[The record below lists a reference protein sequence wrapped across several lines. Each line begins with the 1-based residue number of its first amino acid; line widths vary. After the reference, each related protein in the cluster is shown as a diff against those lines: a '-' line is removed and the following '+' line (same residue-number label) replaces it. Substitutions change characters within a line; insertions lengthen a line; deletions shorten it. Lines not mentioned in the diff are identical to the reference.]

1 MIVSWLKYHADRA
14 WRISA
19 TGFCFA
25 FFFIGGLL
33 QTLLVF
39 PLLRALPG
47 DEARQSARVRSL
59 QKSNFRFFVAM
70 METLGLIRVR
80 LHNLELLHN
89 SGGCIVIANHP
100 TLIDVVILLAHL
112 PRANC
117 VVKGEL
123 WRHRFIGGVMR
134 GAGFISN
141 ERGDELLA
149 GCQSALNNDEAI
161 LIFPEGSRTVP
172 GEPLDFKRGMAQ
184 VAVRTGAPV
193 LTVFITCN
201 PLMLIKGEPWYRI
214 PPSRGEFNVY
224 VREVLQPVELVETYD
239 DKPAAARQLTRYLQN
254 YFEQGLKLYD

>member
-1 MIVSWLKYHADRA
+1 MNWLKYHADRV
-14 WRISA
+14 WRILA
-19 TGFCFA
+19 TGFCFG
-25 FFFIGGLL
+25 FFFVGGLL
-33 QTLLVF
+33 QALILF
-39 PLLRALPG
+39 PFVRGVSG
-47 DEARQSARVRSL
+47 DEATKARRIRTL
-59 QKSNFRFFVAM
+59 QKGNFRFFVAM
-70 METLGLIRVR
+70 METLGVIRVR
-80 LHNLELLHN
+80 LHNLELLRD

-123 WRHRFIGGVMR
+123 WRSRFIGGVMR

-149 GCQSALNNDEAI
+149 GCQRALDNHEAI

-172 GEPLDFKRGMAQ
+172 GESLNFKRGMAQ

-201 PLMLIKGEPWYRI
+201 PIMLTKGEPWYRI
-214 PPSRGEFNVY
+214 PPSRGEFNIHGH
-224 VREVLQPVELVETYD
+224 EVLQPEALIEAYH

>member
-1 MIVSWLKYHADRA
+1 
-14 WRISA
+14 
-19 TGFCFA
+19 
-25 FFFIGGLL
+25 
-33 QTLLVF
+33 
-39 PLLRALPG
+39 
-47 DEARQSARVRSL
+47 
-59 QKSNFRFFVAM
+59 M

-172 GEPLDFKRGMAQ
+172 GRSEEHTSELQ
-184 VAVRTGAPV
+184 
-193 LTVFITCN
+193 
-201 PLMLIKGEPWYRI
+201 
-214 PPSRGEFNVY
+214 SRGHIVCRLLLDKKNRVSRRPS
-224 VREVLQPVELVETYD
+224 VR
-239 DKPAAARQLTRYLQN
+239 AARRSERSQSAS
-254 YFEQGLKLYD
+254 

>member
-1 MIVSWLKYHADRA
+1 MSYLRYSADRI
-14 WRISA
+14 WRILA

-25 FFFIGGLL
+25 FFFVGGFL
-33 QTLLVF
+33 QTLLLF

-47 DEARQSARVRSL
+47 DEATKTGRVRTL
-59 QKSNFRFFVAM
+59 QKRNFRFFVAM

-80 LHNLELLHN
+80 LHNLELLQR

-100 TLIDVVILLAHL
+100 TLIDVVILLAYL
-112 PRANC
+112 PSANC

-123 WRHRFIGGVMR
+123 WRSRFIGGVMR

-141 ERGDELLA
+141 ENGSELLA
-149 GCQSALNNDEAI
+149 GCRQALDHDEAI

-172 GEPLDFKRGMAQ
+172 GEGLAFKRGMAQ

-193 LTVFITCN
+193 LTVFITCD
-201 PLMLIKGEPWYRI
+201 PITLIKGEPWYRI
-214 PPSRGEFNVY
+214 PPRRAEINVHVGEI
-224 VREVLQPVELVETYD
+224 LQPVELIEAYD

-254 YFEQGLKLYD
+254 YFEQGLKLYG